1 MEEFSM
7 EEFKEF
13 VERFGR
19 LFSRAELREI
29 REAWDDECRNALIL
43 GIYDR
48 REFYSHE
55 DREALIRWLDA
66 HPDRWTLEFLK
77 DRGYRPSLREAL
89 AIPEDN

>member
-19 LFSRAELREI
+19 LFSRAELR
-29 REAWDDECRNALIL
+29 
-43 GIYDR
+43 
-48 REFYSHE
+48 
-55 DREALIRWLDA
+55 
-66 HPDRWTLEFLK
+66 
-77 DRGYRPSLREAL
+77 PSLREAL